1 MVQRRRL
8 APLRTRLFVVGRSA
22 LVIVV
27 VFVVIIIT
35 MTAPIFKNGEWLLP
49 DDHEAQERERE
60 RKGLGGSDF
69 GANKAKFEREYLDR
83 EHGFGKKLEEEK
95 QE

>member
-1 MVQRRRL
+1 MGAL
-8 APLRTRLFVVGRSA
+8 SRTSGV
-22 LVIVV
+22 VV
-27 VFVVIIIT
+27 VFVVVVGIT

-69 GANKAKFEREYLDR
+69 GANKAKFEREYRDQER
-83 EHGFGKKLEEEK
+83 GIRRRRRRRKKKE
-95 QE
+95 QEF